1 MADAG
6 IRFITI
12 QFNDGKSVK
21 YSFPVQAGNKAAVQ
35 LKLEDF
41 LKGRH
46 LVVQTEARLV
56 VYPIEGIRRVEFSA
70 GSGGDLDG
78 IRLPAH
84 TIRGAS
90 LVDS

>member
-1 MADAG
+1 MTP

-12 QFNDGKSVK
+12 QFHDGKSVK
-21 YSFPVQAGNKAAVQ
+21 YSFPLQSSNKAAQQ

-46 LVVQTEARLV
+46 LVIETESRLV
-56 VYPIEGIRRVEFSA
+56 IYPIESVRKLEFSA
-70 GSGGDLDG
+70 GSGGDLEG

-84 TIRGAS
+84 TIRDAKPVEG
-90 LVDS
+90 